1 MTAGGRSPAVRPPL
15 GLRRE
20 VLADGVY
27 EAVKA
32 LIMDRHLA
40 PGAKINMDA
49 LARDLEVSPTPVREA
64 LARLEADGLV
74 TKRALAGYTTV
85 PLLDA
90 AGLTELFELRQLLEP
105 AAARWAAEAIDRS
118 AAAALAAMVSDV
130 RKATRS
136 LRGEDYNAY
145 GLIVAHDTEF
155 HEAIAAATGRP
166 LLLQTLR
173 RLHPHVQIYRL
184 FYRQDV
190 GRETLAEHAA
200 IARCLREH
208 DAEGAAAAMTD
219 HLAKAHRRFLAGLAA
234 RA

>member
-1 MTAGGRSPAVRPPL
+1 MAAGTTPIAF
-15 GLRRE
+15 GLRRA

-32 LIMDRHLA
+32 LIMDRHLE
-40 PGAKINMDA
+40 PGAKVNMDA
-49 LARDLEVSPTPVREA
+49 LARELEVSPTPVREA

-74 TKRALAGYTTV
+74 TKRPLVGYTTV

-90 AGLTELFELRQLLEP
+90 DGLTELFELRQLLEP
-105 AAARWAAEAIDRS
+105 AAA
-118 AAAALAAMVSDV
+118 ALVSMVADV
-130 RKATRS
+130 RKATGA
-136 LRGEDYNAY
+136 LRGEDYHSY

-155 HEAIAAATGRP
+155 HEAIAAAAGRP
-166 LLLQTLR
+166 LLVQTLR

-190 GRETLAEHAA
+190 GRETLAEHAT
-200 IARCLREH
+200 IARCLQRK
-208 DAEGAAAAMTD
+208 DADGAARAMTE

-234 RA
+234 RG

>member
-1 MTAGGRSPAVRPPL
+1 MAAGTTPIAT
-15 GLRRE
+15 GLRRA

-32 LIMDRHLA
+32 LIMDRHLE

-49 LARDLEVSPTPVREA
+49 LARALEVSPTPVREA

-74 TKRALAGYTTV
+74 TKRPLVGYTTV

-90 AGLTELFELRQLLEP
+90 GGLTELFELRQLLEP
-105 AAARWAAEAIDRS
+105 AAARWAAESIEKP
-118 AAAALAAMVSDV
+118 AAAALVSMVADV
-130 RKATRS
+130 RKATAS
-136 LRGEDYNAY
+136 LRGEGYESY

-155 HEAIAAATGRP
+155 HEAIATAAGRP
-166 LLLQTLR
+166 LLVQTLR

-190 GRETLAEHAA
+190 GRETLAEHAT
-200 IARCLREH
+200 IARCLQRK
-208 DAEGAAAAMTD
+208 DADGAARAMTE

-234 RA
+234 GS

>member
-1 MTAGGRSPAVRPPL
+1 MAAGTTPVAV
-15 GLRRE
+15 GLRRA

-32 LIMDRHLA
+32 LIMDRHLE
-40 PGAKINMDA
+40 PGAKVNMDA
-49 LARDLEVSPTPVREA
+49 LARELDVSPTPVREA

-74 TKRALAGYTTV
+74 TKRPLVGYTTV

-90 AGLTELFELRQLLEP
+90 DGLTELFELRQLLEP
-105 AAARWAAEAIDRS
+105 AAARWAAGAIDKA
-118 AAAALAAMVSDV
+118 AAAALVSMVADV
-130 RKATRS
+130 RKATGS
-136 LRGEDYNAY
+136 LRGEDYKSY

-155 HEAIAAATGRP
+155 HEAIAAAAGRP
-166 LLLQTLR
+166 LLGQTLR

-190 GRETLAEHAA
+190 GRETLAEHAR
-200 IARCLREH
+200 IARCLQRK
-208 DAEGAAAAMTD
+208 DADGAARAMTE

-234 RA
+234 RG

>member
-1 MTAGGRSPAVRPPL
+1 MAAGTGSTPVVP
-15 GLRRE
+15 RRA

-32 LIMDRHLA
+32 LIMDRHLE

-49 LARDLEVSPTPVREA
+49 LARDLDVSPTPVREA

-90 AGLTELFELRQLLEP
+90 DGLTELFELRQLIEP
-105 AAARWAAEAIDRS
+105 AAARWAAEAIDKTAS
-118 AAAALAAMVSDV
+118 AALVAMVSDV
-130 RKATRS
+130 RKAARS
-136 LRGEDYNAY
+136 LSGADYRSY

-155 HEAIAAATGRP
+155 HEAIAAAAGRP

-184 FYRQDV
+184 FYGQDV

-200 IARCLREH
+200 IARSLHRG
-208 DAEGAAAAMTD
+208 DAEGAATAMAE
-219 HLAKAHRRFLAGLAA
+219 HLAKAQRRFLRGMAG
-234 RA
+234 RS